1 MNLESIT
8 FRFKLLT
15 PCFSGTALG
24 KHGDAEMRV
33 PPIRG
38 HIRFWHRVLFGADD
52 CNRVWGCASGKQG
65 SASKVAVRLLGDGK
79 VSSQEYDILPHKS
92 KKSGS
97 GSAISPG
104 QEFEFEL
111 QRLVGCAEPEWE
123 KARKAAKLWLLLG
136 SLGLRSNRAAGS
148 VWPMESWTPK
158 TKDELAKTLINLG
171 LKKYS
176 VALIGEN
183 SEERYEE
190 LRAIASNTIRDSDTT
205 RDSDTIRD
213 KAHSHI
219 FGSMSPRKPSP
230 TKFKVIELNNGLCLL
245 ALAPQEVI
253 LGSDGNK
260 KLILEEAEKLLNNK
274 PNSKRWRDLGKW
286 DYIVK

>member
-24 KHGDAEMRV
+24 KHGGAEMRV

-38 HIRFWHRVLFGADD
+38 HLRFWHRVLYGAQD
-52 CNRVWGCASGKQG
+52 CNKVWGCASGEQG
-65 SASKVAVRLLGDGK
+65 SASKVAVRLLDDGR
-79 VSSQEYDILPHKS
+79 VSTKQFQILPHKG
-92 KKSGS
+92 SGS
-97 GSAISPG
+97 GFAIPPG
-104 QEFEFEL
+104 EEFEFEL

-123 KARKAAKLWLLLG
+123 KAQKAAKLWLLLG

-148 VWPMESWTPK
+148 VWPMESWTPN
-158 TKDELAKTLINLG
+158 TKDELAKILINLG

-176 VALIGEN
+176 VALIGEGLRK
-183 SEERYEE
+183 SYDD
-190 LRAIASNTIRDSDTT
+190 LRAAA
-205 RDSDTIRD
+205 SDTIRERQPR
-213 KAHSHI
+213 HI
-219 FGSMSPRKPSP
+219 FGTMSPRKPSP

-245 ALAPQEVI
+245 ALAPQEVV

-274 PNSKRWRDLGKW
+274 PNSTRWNQLGKW
-286 DYIVK
+286 DYIIK